1 MSDNSMQVD
10 GGCHCGAI
18 KFTAVINPDAVGI
31 CHCRDCQIMSGTA
44 FRVAAGT
51 READFQLQSGTPKI
65 YVKTAESGNPREQA
79 FCADCGSHIYATS
92 VGGEDRMLMIRA
104 GTLNQFGDLTP
115 ARQIW
120 AGEGHEW
127 AQHIGDM
134 PALEKQS

>member
-1 MSDNSMQVD
+1 MQVD
-10 GGCHCGAI
+10 GACHCGAI

-31 CHCRDCQIMSGTA
+31 CHCRDCQVLSGTA
-44 FRVAAGT
+44 FRVAVAT
-51 READFQLQSGTPKI
+51 KEADFALQSGTPKI

-79 FCADCGSHIYATS
+79 FCGDCGSHIYATS

-104 GTLNQFGDLTP
+104 GTLSQFGQLTP

-120 AGEGHEW
+120 AGEAHDW
-127 AQHIGDM
+127 TQHISDL